1 MGQSRGAVGFRAG
14 GLTLDFVVRN
24 CEMKSN
30 LSQSNLDLSQWIYL
44 TWRHYI
50 SGAPLDKASRRMPM
64 RKNLFFTTA
73 IVAAFGSVLILPLA
87 ADAKSRTA
95 VHHHAAASQS
105 TITSFSSSSAPIS
118 SPTTSSLNVGVNHPA
133 KK

>member
-1 MGQSRGAVGFRAG
+1 
-14 GLTLDFVVRN
+14 
-24 CEMKSN
+24 
-30 LSQSNLDLSQWIYL
+30 
-44 TWRHYI
+44 
-50 SGAPLDKASRRMPM
+50 M